1 MNKII
6 TISGEPASGKSTV
19 IKDLKKKLEEQ
30 GKQVTVLSVG
40 KMFREI
46 AQKEGLSIEEFNE
59 QLKHRSDIDLKIDS
73 MTKKYGENFNKTR
86 GKGEIL
92 IIDSRLAWKTVPDS
106 FAVRL
111 TTIDRIAAQRVFND
125 KKRGKEDKY
134 ETLEEALEATSER
147 KKGEVERYKM
157 RYGVDLEDENN
168 YNLVIDTSFS
178 DVGDIS
184 NTILECFE
192 LQKHNRPYG
201 KNWTSP
207 KTLLPIQD
215 VRETAFKF
223 DEMEASIAKNG
234 FFPEE
239 TIDAIQVDGVKFIF
253 DGNHRNF
260 AAGALGRTLVPY
272 QIVGKDDEPMTMAMY
287 GKSTARER
295 IFGFEP
301 KMLYDYEPT
310 FNKPGKA
317 FSYKEIYP
325 EIYNPKFIEKLKT
338 GKTPDVSDD
347 FDEIDM

>member
-19 IKDLKKKLEEQ
+19 IKDLKRKYEEQ
-30 GKQVTVLSVG
+30 GIKVTVLSVG
-40 KMFREI
+40 NMFREI
-46 AQKEGLSIEEFNE
+46 AQKEGLSIEEFNK

-86 GKGEIL
+86 DEGEIL
-92 IIDSRLAWKTVPDS
+92 IMDSRLAWKTVPES

-111 TTIDRIAAQRVFND
+111 TTIDRVAAQRVFND
-125 KKRGKEDKY
+125 KKRGKEDQY
-134 ETLEEALEATSER
+134 ASIEDALKATSER

-184 NTILECFE
+184 NTIMECFE
-192 LQKHNRPYG
+192 LDKQGKLYG
-201 KNWTSP
+201 RDWTSP

-215 VRETAFKF
+215 VKETAYLFE
-223 DEMEASIAKNG
+223 EMKKAILKYG
-234 FFPEE
+234 FFPEQ
-239 TIDAIQVDGVKFIF
+239 TIDAIQVDGVKFIV

-260 AAGALGRTLVPY
+260 AVASLGRTLVPY
-272 QIVGKDDEPMTMAMY
+272 QIIGKDDEPMSAY
-287 GKSTARER
+287 GTSTARER

-301 KMLYDYEPT
+301 TKLYDYEPT
-310 FNKPGKA
+310 FDKPRKP

-325 EIYNPKFIEKLKT
+325 EIFDPKFVEKLKT
-338 GKTPDVSDD
+338 GKSSDVSDD
-347 FDEIDM
+347 YDEIEM

>member
-73 MTKKYGENFNKTR
+73 MTKKYGENFNKT
-86 GKGEIL
+86 
-92 IIDSRLAWKTVPDS
+92 
-106 FAVRL
+106 
-111 TTIDRIAAQRVFND
+111 
-125 KKRGKEDKY
+125 RGKEDKY

-272 QIVGKDDEPMTMAMY
+272 LIVGKDDEPMTMSMY